1 MLKQFAI
8 VACFFSL
15 LSCSN
20 NVMNEKDEIAY
31 TKQKQSLLNEEKT
44 KPLSFL
50 KVYASDKKNVWGSTV
65 VKGTISNAAT
75 VCSYQ
80 DIRLKLLS
88 FDKTGKQ
95 LEEHENVIDGP
106 VKPNNSRDFKLRYH
120 LPKSTDS
127 VSVSVMSATISE

>member
-1 MLKQFAI
+1 MLKQF
-8 VACFFSL
+8 FFATFLCTL

-20 NVMNEKDEIAY
+20 NTMTEKDVMAY
-31 TKQKQSLLNEEKT
+31 NKQKQSLLDEEKR

-50 KVYASDKKNVWGSTV
+50 KVYASNRKNIWGSTV
-65 VKGTISNAAT
+65 VKGSISNTAT

-88 FDKTGKQ
+88 FDKTGKS
-95 LEEHENVIDGP
+95 LEEHEDVIDGT
-106 VKPNNSRDFKLRYH
+106 VKPNASKDFKLRYH

-127 VSVSVMSATISE
+127 VSVSVISATLSE